1 MKGNAVSRIALF
13 SSIIFNTCLLKES
26 SVSSGSMD
34 RYLKKSRDNF
44 EHEFTKLGPAVCV
57 LGKSGIG
64 KSWTVHN
71 VLDPC
76 IELTAE
82 ILSSKQST
90 LSFLERIRGTDIP
103 VVLDEY
109 ESVQDLVGIREITE
123 PPTNGLFVVVS
134 QVPVKLNFDIETYH
148 FPVPGEDTIRRIAPG
163 VSDEVL
169 KKCRGDLRYAI
180 QSLTLHSD
188 DKDEFQGAKDFI
200 ESLVSRNSDVNP
212 ADYIGHS
219 VHEPGNVTA
228 ILHENYPDS
237 RTCVPAEVME
247 SLSEA
252 MIFESKI
259 YEGSWDLYPYY
270 NFLGCVLPSVQ
281 IGHALKPPLR
291 PGSVWTKHQ
300 RACARSKRLEALRQR
315 VPGKRL
321 SMDDILMLHTY
332 AQKGNIDVLKE
343 HGLMSQDLDVLNHLS
358 LYNKIKPKDLAV
370 LKKSLA

>member
-1 MKGNAVSRIALF
+1 MKGNAVSRSALF
-13 SSIIFNTCLLKES
+13 SKTIFNTCLLKGI
-26 SVSSGSMD
+26 SVSSSMD
-34 RYLKKSRDNF
+34 RYLKTHAHNF
-44 EHEFTKLGPAVCV
+44 EHEFTKYGPAVCV

-64 KSWTVHN
+64 KTWTVHN
-71 VLDPC
+71 ALDPC

-82 ILSSKQST
+82 ILSSKRST
-90 LSFLERIRGTDIP
+90 LTFLERIQGTNIP

-109 ESVQDLVGIREITE
+109 ESVQDLVGIRELTG

-134 QVPVKLNFDIETYH
+134 QVPIKFDFEIHTYH
-148 FPVPGEDTIRRIAPG
+148 FPVPDEETIRRIVPG

-180 QSLTLHSD
+180 QSLTLESD
-188 DKDEFQGAKDFI
+188 EKDEFQGAKDFI
-200 ESLVSRNSDVNP
+200 ESLVSRNSSVNP
-212 ADYIGHS
+212 ARFIGHS

-237 RTCVPAEVME
+237 RMCKPEEVMD

-259 YEGSWDLYPYY
+259 YGGSWDLYPYY
-270 NFLGCVLPSVQ
+270 NFLGCVRPAIQ

-300 RACARSKRLEALRQR
+300 SACARAKRIDALAQR
-315 VPGKRL
+315 IPGKRL
-321 SMDDILMLHTY
+321 SIDDVLLLHTY
-332 AQKGNIDVLKE
+332 AQKGNANVLRE
-343 HGLMSQDLDVLNHLS
+343 HGLVSQDLDVLNHLS
-358 LYNKIKPKDLAV
+358 LYNKIKPKDLAA
-370 LKKSLA
+370 LKKSLS

>member
-44 EHEFTKLGPAVCV
+44 EHEFTKFGPAVCV
-57 LGKSGIG
+57 MGKSGIG
-64 KSWTVHN
+64 KTWAVHN
-71 VLDPC
+71 AIDPC
-76 IELTAE
+76 VELTAE
-82 ILSSKQST
+82 ILSSKRST
-90 LSFLERIRGTDIP
+90 LAFLERIQGTNIP
-103 VVLDEY
+103 VILDEY
-109 ESVQDLVGIREITE
+109 ESVQDLVGLRELTC

-134 QVPVKLNFDIETYH
+134 QIPVRFDFEIYVYH
-148 FPVPGEDTIRRIAPG
+148 FPVPDEETIRCIVPG
-163 VSDEVL
+163 VSEETL

-212 ADYIGHS
+212 ADYIGHP

-228 ILHENYPDS
+228 ILHENYIDS
-237 RTCVPAEVME
+237 RTCAPAEVME

-259 YEGSWDLYPYY
+259 YGGSWDLYPYY

-300 RACARSKRLEALRQR
+300 SACARSKRLEALRQR

>member
-1 MKGNAVSRIALF
+1 
-13 SSIIFNTCLLKES
+13 
-26 SVSSGSMD
+26 MD
-34 RYLKKSRDNF
+34 RFIKKNRDNF
-44 EHEFTKLGPAVCV
+44 EHEFTSFGPAVCV

-64 KSWTVHN
+64 KTWTVHN
-71 VLDPC
+71 ALDPC

-82 ILSSKQST
+82 ILNSKQST
-90 LSFLERIRGTDIP
+90 LSFLEKIRGTDIP

-109 ESVQDLVGIREITE
+109 ETVQDLIGIREITG

-134 QVPVKLNFDIETYH
+134 QVPVKFDFEIHTYH
-148 FPVPGEDTIRRIAPG
+148 FPVPDEETIRRIFPEA
-163 VSDEVL
+163 SEEVL
-169 KKCRGDLRYAI
+169 KKCRGDLRCVL
-180 QSLTLHSD
+180 QSLTFQSD
-188 DKDEFQGAKDFI
+188 EKDEFQGAKEFI
-200 ESLVSRNSDVNP
+200 ESLVSKNSDVNP
-212 ADYIGHS
+212 ARYIGHP

-259 YEGSWDLYPYY
+259 YGGSWDLYPYY

-281 IGHALKPPLR
+281 IGHELKLPLR

-300 RACARSKRLEALRQR
+300 SACARAKRLDALSRR
-315 VPGKRL
+315 VDGKRL
-321 SMDDILMLHTY
+321 SMDEILLLHTY
-332 AQKGNIDVLKE
+332 AEKGDVEVLKE
-343 HGLMSQDLDVLNHLS
+343 HELKSQDLDVMNHLS
-358 LYNKIKPKDLAV
+358 LNNKIRPKDLAA

>member
-180 QSLTLHSD
+180 QSLSFESD
-188 DKDEFQGAKDFI
+188 EKDEFQGARDFI
-200 ESLVSRNSDVNP
+200 ESLVLKNSDVNP
-212 ADYIGHS
+212 LDFAGHAI
-219 VHEPGNVTA
+219 HEPGNVTA

-237 RTCVPAEVME
+237 KTCHPEEVME
-247 SLSEA
+247 SLSES

-259 YEGSWDLYPYY
+259 YAGSWDLYPYY
-270 NFLGCVLPSVQ
+270 NFFGVCASRGTDWTPTHEPSSPGVRVDQTPKCVRTRKTPRDSFAPRRWKTFINGRDSVVTHVCGKGGRGCSQGVHARTPRLGRTEPFESV
-281 IGHALKPPLR
+281 
-291 PGSVWTKHQ
+291 S
-300 RACARSKRLEALRQR
+300 
-315 VPGKRL
+315 
-321 SMDDILMLHTY
+321 
-332 AQKGNIDVLKE
+332 
-343 HGLMSQDLDVLNHLS
+343 
-358 LYNKIKPKDLAV
+358 
-370 LKKSLA
+370 